1 MSNIYM
7 PGMVS
12 HKYDASLDF
21 HVTMYDNLPYQ
32 RDSERCGAGQLG
44 MYSGHILKYYY
55 WINQKEPYQ
64 INNRD
69 AEIEHFLAA
78 ARAKH
83 STRIRPSDIDVIDDT
98 DGITQEQI
106 QTLLED
112 NEQYDNNEE
121 NLDVFPDRPTVDA
134 FADVEDW

>member
-21 HVTMYDNLPYQ
+21 HVTMYDNLPYK
-32 RDSERCGAGQLG
+32 RDCERCGAGQISL
-44 MYSGHILKYYY
+44 YSGHILKYYY
-55 WINQKEPYQ
+55 CINQTEAYE
-64 INNRD
+64 INNHD
-69 AEIEHFLAA
+69 TEIEHFLAA

-83 STRIRPSDIDVIDDT
+83 STRIRPSDIDVINDT